1 MFSKKTHIFQK
12 TKKSIFSD
20 IGKLIS
26 LMKLNEKILN
36 FTKMLILLS
45 STIVLILSSYGFLCR
60 EIQAS
65 KILKY

>member
-1 MFSKKTHIFQK
+1 MKTQILQT

-26 LMKLNEKILN
+26 FMKLNEKILN
-36 FTKMLILLS
+36 FTKMLILSS
-45 STIVLILSSYGFLCR
+45 STIVLILSQNGLLCR

-65 KILKY
+65 EILKY

>member
-1 MFSKKTHIFQK
+1 MKTQLLPK

-45 STIVLILSSYGFLCR
+45 STIMLILSANGLLCR